1 MENKNNI
8 KRTKLKPNKLEMAN
22 LMLPQ
27 CGQAS
32 IAPVLFFSSSFYGTI
47 DVYLWQRE

>member
-8 KRTKLKPNKLEMAN
+8 KRTKLEPNKLEMAN

-27 CGQAS
+27 CGQGGV
-32 IAPVLFFSSSFYGTI
+32 APVLFLS
-47 DVYLWQRE
+47 